1 MLRYTV
7 LNDNICV
14 LGVKNGEMVK
24 VIGICMLCS
33 ILIVFCL
40 SFALQIPCDREN
52 VISSSLYRVGPCD
65 SHGGLSLD

>member
-1 MLRYTV
+1 
-7 LNDNICV
+7 
-14 LGVKNGEMVK
+14 MVK

-52 VISSSLYRVGPCD
+52 VTSSSLHRVGPCD